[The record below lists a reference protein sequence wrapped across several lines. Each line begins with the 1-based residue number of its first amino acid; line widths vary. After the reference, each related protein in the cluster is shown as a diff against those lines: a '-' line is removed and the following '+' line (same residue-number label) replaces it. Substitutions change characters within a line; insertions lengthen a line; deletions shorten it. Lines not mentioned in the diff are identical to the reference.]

1 VATMIRV
8 GIADDQELLREGI
21 ALIIGAQR
29 DFEVVGQAGDGVQAI
44 QLARDARPD
53 VLLMD
58 VQMPLLTG
66 VDATRRIIAEGLAT
80 KVLILT
86 MFDLD
91 EYVYGALRAGASG
104 FLLKDA
110 PRASLVQAV
119 RSVVAGDTLLAP
131 EVTRRLLEHFTAGPT
146 ASPTRHPALERVT
159 PREEEVLLAVAQGRS
174 NAQIGAVLN
183 IGEAT
188 VKTHVARLLAKLGQ
202 RDRVQLVVFAYE
214 SGLVRAGGVRS
225 QPVPRTVA
233 TSTDSRPWASATGA

>member
-1 VATMIRV
+1 MIRV
-8 GIADDQELLREGI
+8 GIADDQELLREGL
-21 ALIIGAQR
+21 ALIIGAQP
-29 DFEVVGQAGDGVQAI
+29 DLQVVGQAGDGVQAI
-44 QLARDARPD
+44 QLARDVRPD

-66 VDATRRIIAEGLAT
+66 VAATRRIVGEGLPT
-80 KVLILT
+80 KVLVLT

-110 PRASLVQAV
+110 PRASLIQAV

-131 EVTRRLLEHFTAGPT
+131 EVTRRLVEQFVGGTA
-146 ASPTRHPALERVT
+146 ASPPRPSSLDTVT

-174 NAQIGAVLN
+174 NAQIATRLN

-214 SGLVRAGGVRS
+214 AGLVRPGPVRRET
-225 QPVPRTVA
+225 P
-233 TSTDSRPWASATGA
+233 STASRLAQGREG

>member
-1 VATMIRV
+1 MIRV

-21 ALIIGAQR
+21 ALIIGAQE
-29 DFEVVGQAGDGVQAI
+29 DLQVVGQAADGVQAI
-44 QLARDARPD
+44 QLARDTQPD

-66 VDATRRIIAEGLAT
+66 VDATRRIVAEGLPT

-131 EVTRRLLEHFTAGPT
+131 EVTRRLLERFTVGAT
-146 ASPTRHPALERVT
+146 AFPTRHPALDAVT
-159 PREEEVLLAVAQGRS
+159 RREEEVLLAVAKGRS
-174 NAQIGAVLN
+174 NAQIAAHLN

-202 RDRVQLVVFAYE
+202 HDRVQLVVFAYE
-214 SGLVRAGGVRS
+214 TGLVRAGDLQAEQQR
-225 QPVPRTVA
+225 QNQART
-233 TSTDSRPWASATGA
+233 P

>member
-1 VATMIRV
+1 VIRV

-21 ALIIGAQR
+21 ALIIGAQE
-29 DFEVVGQAGDGVQAI
+29 DLEVVGQAADGVQAI
-44 QLARDARPD
+44 QLARDVQPD

-58 VQMPLLTG
+58 IQMPLLTG
-66 VDATRRIIAEGLAT
+66 VDATRRILAEGLPT

-131 EVTRRLLEHFTAGPT
+131 EVTRRLLEQYTVEPTAFTA
-146 ASPTRHPALERVT
+146 RHPALDAVT
-159 PREEEVLLAVAQGRS
+159 HREQEVLLAVAQGRS
-174 NAQIGAVLN
+174 NAQIAAHLN

-202 RDRVQLVVFAYE
+202 HDRVQLVVFAYE
-214 SGLVRAGGVRS
+214 TGIVRAGTPQTRHP
-225 QPVPRTVA
+225 QHQA
-233 TSTDSRPWASATGA
+233 DSP

>member
-1 VATMIRV
+1 MIRV
-8 GIADDQELLREGI
+8 GIADDQELLREGL
-21 ALIIGAQR
+21 ALIMTAQP
-29 DFEVVGQAGDGVQAI
+29 DIQVVGQAMDGVQAI
-44 QLARDARPD
+44 RLARDLQPD

-58 VQMPLLTG
+58 VKMPLLTG
-66 VDATRRIIAEGLAT
+66 VDATRRIVAEGLPT

-131 EVTRRLLEHFTAGPT
+131 EVTRRLLEQFTALP
-146 ASPTRHPALERVT
+146 AAFPTRHPALDAVT

-174 NAQIGAVLN
+174 NAQIAEHLN

-188 VKTHVARLLAKLGQ
+188 VKTHVARLLGKLGQ
-202 RDRVQLVVFAYE
+202 HDRVQLVVFAYE
-214 SGLVRAGGVRS
+214 TGLVRAGGLQARHP
-225 QPVPRTVA
+225 QH
-233 TSTDSRPWASATGA
+233 

>member
-1 VATMIRV
+1 MIRV

-21 ALIIGAQR
+21 ALIIGAQ
-29 DFEVVGQAGDGVQAI
+29 DDLEVVGHAEDGVQAI
-44 QLARDARPD
+44 QMARDVQPD

-58 VQMPLLTG
+58 IQMPLLSG
-66 VDATRRIIAEGLAT
+66 VDATRRIVAEASRT
-80 KVLILT
+80 KVLVLT

-131 EVTRRLLEHFTAGPT
+131 EVTRRLLERFTGDPIAFS
-146 ASPTRHPALERVT
+146 ARHPALGAIT

-174 NAQIGAVLN
+174 NSQIAAHLG

-214 SGLVRAGGVRS
+214 TGLVRPGSVQGDGTMAAGGQRS
-225 QPVPRTVA
+225 IRDRGRRRPPR
-233 TSTDSRPWASATGA
+233 

>member
-1 VATMIRV
+1 MIRV

-21 ALIIGAQR
+21 ALIISAQK
-29 DFEVVGQAGDGVQAI
+29 DLQVVGQAGDGVQAI
-44 QLARDARPD
+44 QLARDVQPD

-66 VDATRRIIAEGLAT
+66 VDATRRIVAEGLPT

-119 RSVVAGDTLLAP
+119 RSVGDTLLAP
-131 EVTRRLLEHFTAGPT
+131 EVTRRLLEHFTGGPT
-146 ASPTRHPALERVT
+146 ALPPRPSALDVVTR
-159 PREEEVLLAVAQGRS
+159 REEEVLLAVAQGRS
-174 NAQIGAVLN
+174 NAQIAAHLN

-214 SGLVRAGGVRS
+214 TGLVRPGSLQGETPVAAGRPIPIHDAGGLRS
-225 QPVPRTVA
+225 RE
-233 TSTDSRPWASATGA
+233 

>member
-1 VATMIRV
+1 MIRV

-21 ALIIGAQR
+21 ALIIGAQE
-29 DFEVVGQAGDGVQAI
+29 DLQVVGQATDGVQAI
-44 QLARDARPD
+44 QLARDVQPD

-58 VQMPLLTG
+58 IQMPLLTG
-66 VDATRRIIAEGLAT
+66 VDATRRIVAEGLPT

-119 RSVVAGDTLLAP
+119 RSVVAGDTLLSP
-131 EVTRRLLEHFTAGPT
+131 EVTRRLLEQYTAGPT
-146 ASPTRHPALERVT
+146 AFPVRHPALDAVT
-159 PREEEVLLAVAQGRS
+159 HREQEVLLAVAQGRS
-174 NAQIGAVLN
+174 NAQIAVHLN

-202 RDRVQLVVFAYE
+202 HDRVQLVVFAYE
-214 SGLVRAGGVRS
+214 AGLVRAGTPQTRHPQHQADS
-225 QPVPRTVA
+225 Q
-233 TSTDSRPWASATGA
+233 

>member
-1 VATMIRV
+1 MIRV
-8 GIADDQELLREGI
+8 GIADDQELLREGL
-21 ALIIGAQR
+21 ALIMTAQP
-29 DFEVVGQAGDGVQAI
+29 DIQVVGQAMDGVQAI
-44 QLARDARPD
+44 HLARDLLPD

-58 VQMPLLTG
+58 VKMPLLTG
-66 VDATRRIIAEGLAT
+66 VDATRRIVAEGLPT

-131 EVTRRLLEHFTAGPT
+131 EVTRRLLEQFTVGPT
-146 ASPTRHPALERVT
+146 TFPTRHPALEAVT
-159 PREEEVLLAVAQGRS
+159 RREEEVLLAVAQGRS
-174 NAQIGAVLN
+174 NAQIAEYLN

-188 VKTHVARLLAKLGQ
+188 VKTHVARLLGKLGQ
-202 RDRVQLVVFAYE
+202 HDRVQLVVFAYE
-214 SGLVRAGGVRS
+214 TGLVRAGGLQTRHP
-225 QPVPRTVA
+225 QR
-233 TSTDSRPWASATGA
+233 

>member
-1 VATMIRV
+1 MIRV

-21 ALIIGAQR
+21 ALIIGAQE
-29 DFEVVGQAGDGVQAI
+29 DLQVVGQAADGVQAI
-44 QLARDARPD
+44 QLARDVQPD

-58 VQMPLLTG
+58 IQMPLLTG
-66 VDATRRIIAEGLAT
+66 VDATRRILAEGLPT

-131 EVTRRLLEHFTAGPT
+131 EVTRRLLEQYTVEPT
-146 ASPTRHPALERVT
+146 AFPARHPALDAVT
-159 PREEEVLLAVAQGRS
+159 HREQEVLLAVAQGRS
-174 NAQIGAVLN
+174 NAQIAVHLN

-202 RDRVQLVVFAYE
+202 HDRVQLVVFAYE
-214 SGLVRAGGVRS
+214 AGLVRAGTPQTRHP
-225 QPVPRTVA
+225 QHQA
-233 TSTDSRPWASATGA
+233 DSP

>member
-1 VATMIRV
+1 MIRV
-8 GIADDQELLREGI
+8 GIADDQELLREGL
-21 ALIIGAQR
+21 ALIISAQT
-29 DFEVVGQAGDGVQAI
+29 DLEVVGQAGDGVEAI
-44 QLARDARPD
+44 QLARDVHPD

-58 VQMPLLTG
+58 VRMPLLTG
-66 VDATRRIIAEGLAT
+66 VDATRRIVAEGLPT
-80 KVLILT
+80 KVLVLT

-131 EVTRRLLEHFTAGPT
+131 EVTRRLFERFTGAPSAIPT
-146 ASPTRHPALERVT
+146 EHPALDGVT
-159 PREEEVLLAVAQGRS
+159 HREEEVLMAVAQGRS
-174 NAQIGAVLN
+174 NAQIAAHLN

-214 SGLVRAGGVRS
+214 TGLVRAGGV
-225 QPVPRTVA
+225 QGHHA
-233 TSTDSRPWASATGA
+233 

>member
-1 VATMIRV
+1 MIRV

-21 ALIIGAQR
+21 ALIISAQE
-29 DFEVVGQAGDGVQAI
+29 DLEVVGHAGDGVQAI
-44 QLARDARPD
+44 QLAREARPD

-66 VDATRRIIAEGLAT
+66 VDATRRIVAEGLPT

-119 RSVVAGDTLLAP
+119 RSVMAGDTLLAP
-131 EVTRRLLEHFTAGPT
+131 EITHRLLERFTGEPT
-146 ASPTRHPALERVT
+146 ALSTRHSALDAVT
-159 PREEEVLLAVAQGRS
+159 RREEEVLLAVAQGRS
-174 NAQIGAVLN
+174 NAQIAAHLN

-188 VKTHVARLLAKLGQ
+188 VKTHVARLLAKLDQ
-202 RDRVQLVVFAYE
+202 RDRVQLVIFAYE
-214 SGLVRAGGVRS
+214 TGLVRPGSVQGDRPVAAGRPTPIRDRGRHRS
-225 QPVPRTVA
+225 A
-233 TSTDSRPWASATGA
+233 K